1 MKERS
6 IIFKAEEVRAIL
18 AGRKAQARRIVKLP
32 YGADVIVQNGKVWK
46 PARVDYEGY
55 VDCPFGQPGDR
66 LWVRESWAVPHTC
79 DHLPPRLVP
88 ETARIHYL
96 ATAPLGGLIKRPSIH
111 MPRWASRILLEVT
124 GVRVERLQ
132 DISEADAQAE
142 GATGQCPVGNLRIYN
157 EAPLAYHFAQIWE
170 QAHPNTWDQN
180 PWVWVIEFRR
190 VEP

>member
-1 MKERS
+1 MKEKP
-6 IIFKAEEVRAIL
+6 ILFNADMVRAIL
-18 AGRKAQARRIVKLP
+18 DGRKTQTRRIVKLP
-32 YGADVIVQNGKVWK
+32 HGADVIVQNGKVWK

-66 LWVRESWAVPHTC
+66 LWVRESWAWYPLDHDPTCVIYRADYPHGTPC
-79 DHLPPRLVP
+79 PPEYERW
-88 ETARIHYL
+88 
-96 ATAPLGGLIKRPSIH
+96 RPCIH

-124 GVRVERLQ
+124 AVRVERLQ

-142 GATGQCPVGNLRIYN
+142 GATGQCPVGNLRVYN
-157 EAPLAYHFAQIWE
+157 KAPLAYHFAQIWE

-180 PWVWVIEFRR
+180 PWVWAIDFRS